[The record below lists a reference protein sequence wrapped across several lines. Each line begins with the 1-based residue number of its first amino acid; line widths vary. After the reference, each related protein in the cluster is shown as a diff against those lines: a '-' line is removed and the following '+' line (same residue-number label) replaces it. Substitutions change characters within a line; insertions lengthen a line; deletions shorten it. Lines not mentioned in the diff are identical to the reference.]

1 MQTDGSGW
9 KTNLSSSNPMTAAC
23 VHNTTHTTGAE
34 GLSNAAEANYADF
47 GINSIELCI
56 AVDNHFL
63 YLLF

>member
-1 MQTDGSGW
+1 
-9 KTNLSSSNPMTAAC
+9 MTAAC

-34 GLSNAAEANYADF
+34 GRSNAAEANYADF